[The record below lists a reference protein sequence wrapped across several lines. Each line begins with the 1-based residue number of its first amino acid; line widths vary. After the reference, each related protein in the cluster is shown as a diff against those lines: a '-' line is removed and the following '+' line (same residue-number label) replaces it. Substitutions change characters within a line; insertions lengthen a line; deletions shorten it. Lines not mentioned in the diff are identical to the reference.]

1 MRGMKDA
8 SKNQLL
14 QEKEAKRNLLLKEK
28 VVAFYKNGAPV
39 SVIQR
44 LTGLS
49 REDVDVY
56 LADVELTPEELR
68 MRDEL
73 NMTYL
78 ANTTSRV
85 RARRETL
92 SQENESMLNS
102 VSGKIN
108 KAVEGGVGSL
118 LFYVQNASVYD
129 GKEAEKMVN
138 VLGKLLDIRQKLHD
152 GLEKADKDVIREVV
166 DNIQIEQTDTTRQLI
181 LEEDEDEDEEEGL
194 VLLDRA
200 GKRKKRVE
208 ENSVQRKVS
217 VNVRPL

>member
-1 MRGMKDA
+1 MRGMREA

-118 LFYVQNASVYD
+118 LSYVQNASVYD

-152 GLEKADKDVIREVV
+152 GLEKL
-166 DNIQIEQTDTTRQLI
+166 TRM
-181 LEEDEDEDEEEGL
+181 
-194 VLLDRA
+194 
-200 GKRKKRVE
+200 
-208 ENSVQRKVS
+208 
-217 VNVRPL
+217 

>member
-1 MRGMKDA
+1 
-8 SKNQLL
+8 
-14 QEKEAKRNLLLKEK
+14 
-28 VVAFYKNGAPV
+28 
-39 SVIQR
+39 
-44 LTGLS
+44 
-49 REDVDVY
+49 
-56 LADVELTPEELR
+56 

-118 LFYVQNASVYD
+118 LSYVQNASVYD